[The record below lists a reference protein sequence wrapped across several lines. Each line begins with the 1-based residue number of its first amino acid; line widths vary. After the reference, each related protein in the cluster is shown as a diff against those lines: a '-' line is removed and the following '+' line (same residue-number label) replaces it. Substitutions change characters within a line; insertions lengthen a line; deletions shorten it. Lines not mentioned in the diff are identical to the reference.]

1 MNGSVLASLGG
12 KVLRKSRDGQSFPP
26 RDSPLMSK
34 IVLGGWLGAY
44 IVAPARN
51 MIYKYIIVIPQKKSR
66 FVQFKPAMCFR
77 VTAAIG
83 IGNGL
88 RFQCMEL

>member
-1 MNGSVLASLGG
+1 MLQFRYILLPPQGFGPGG
-12 KVLRKSRDGQSFPP
+12 PKPEE
-26 RDSPLMSK
+26 
-34 IVLGGWLGAY
+34 AY

-51 MIYKYIIVIPQKKSR
+51 MIYKYILVIPQKKSR

-77 VTAAIG
+77 VIAAIG

-88 RFQCMEL
+88 RLIKTQFTPK

>member
-1 MNGSVLASLGG
+1 MTTNFFRAVFFSYSTLILQK
-12 KVLRKSRDGQSFPP
+12 KVKISF
-26 RDSPLMSK
+26 SFYLNFK
-34 IVLGGWLGAY
+34 EAY

-51 MIYKYIIVIPQKKSR
+51 MIYKYILVIPQKKYR
-66 FVQFKPAMCFR
+66 FVQFKSAMCFR